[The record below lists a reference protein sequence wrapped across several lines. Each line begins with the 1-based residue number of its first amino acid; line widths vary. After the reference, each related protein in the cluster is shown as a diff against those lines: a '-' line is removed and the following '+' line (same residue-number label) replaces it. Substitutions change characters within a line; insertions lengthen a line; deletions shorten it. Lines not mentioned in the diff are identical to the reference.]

1 MISHGLQTK
10 TTINLRVE
18 AWAWLLWFCFHVP
31 QRTWH
36 QYLYWDR
43 FPYLLLGGNKVE
55 NRNPTEAQWAHLISK
70 AITFFHS
77 CSIGEVKHTQS
88 KLCKPL
94 KECLPSMKV
103 QRPQSQLGP
112 ALQMNVALSL
122 LKTKFKKNPTIL
134 LPSALLYG
142 FASLQYLQRW
152 LLQLWAAFAKLEESY
167 CKEENTRVTQTA
179 SLKQIAESFC
189 FHENNH
195 IICMAGSSLRN
206 FAQPNLE

>member
-1 MISHGLQTK
+1 MALVFIL
-10 TTINLRVE
+10 
-18 AWAWLLWFCFHVP
+18 
-31 QRTWH
+31 
-36 QYLYWDR
+36 DR
-43 FPYLLLGGNKVE
+43 FLYLLLGGNKVE
-55 NRNPTEAQWAHLISK
+55 NRNLTEAQWVHLISK

-77 CSIGEVKHTQS
+77 WSIGEVKHTQS
-88 KLCKPL
+88 KLCKLL

-122 LKTKFKKNPTIL
+122 LKAKLKKKHPTIL

-152 LLQLWAAFAKLEESY
+152 LLQLWAVFAKLEESY
-167 CKEENTRVTQTA
+167 CKEENTWVTQRA

-189 FHENNH
+189 FHEENH
-195 IICMAGSSLRN
+195 IICMAGSSSRN
-206 FAQPNLE
+206 FA